1 MAIIEKLLE
10 YLNTFKPILPNLSNI
25 SGVASFG
32 SGWLFGA
39 FGAVA
44 LSLYG
49 LSMGRTRA
57 VLSLLS
63 IYVAFVVIQLF
74 PYLDKV
80 DRIIDKPLE
89 IHWLKIGVF
98 LAAYVVIFIIFNFS
112 FIRKRLSSAEFS
124 LFGVILIS
132 LLQLGFLT
140 SIIFSFLPE
149 ELVNKWSFSF
159 YNYFGT
165 QQALFAWAIVPL
177 PVLLFLKNK

>member
-1 MAIIEKLLE
+1 MGRLLDIIRSLIP
-10 YLNTFKPILPNLSNI
+10 TFENLPSISSI
-25 SGVASFG
+25 SGFG
-32 SGWLFGA
+32 PGWLFGA

-74 PYLDKV
+74 PYLDNV
-80 DRIIDKPLE
+80 GQMIDKPFE
-89 IHWLKIGVF
+89 EYWLKIGVF
-98 LAAYVVIFIIFNFS
+98 LTAYIVIFIIFNFS

-149 ELVNKWSFSF
+149 ELTVKWSFGF

-165 QQALFAWAIVPL
+165 RQALFVWAVAPL